1 MAIKKKRLAGFA
13 RFKQNDKSGSAQN
26 MASGASGTGQNE
38 SEPTKNEVAAGKK
51 KKLTGSVPKTDPEA
65 SGSGTGQNESES
77 TQNEAAA
84 GKKKKLAGS
93 VQTTAS
99 EASGPDQNELSTQNE
114 EAAGKKKKLAGST
127 QNTDP
132 EASGSGQN
140 ESEPTQISVGAR
152 KASKFS
158 MKKPF
163 TVAEPLSFNLRGEKK
178 KVEKVKK
185 ETKKKGKEESK

>member
-1 MAIKKKRLAGFA
+1 VVIKKKRMTGFA
-13 RFKQNDKSGSAQN
+13 RFKQNDKTASGSAQN
-26 MASGASGTGQNE
+26 MAPEASELSESTQNE
-38 SEPTKNEVAAGKK
+38 AAAGKK
-51 KKLTGSVPKTDPEA
+51 KKLTGSVQNTDPEA
-65 SGSGTGQNESES
+65 SGSGQNESES

-84 GKKKKLAGS
+84 GKKKKLTGS
-93 VQTTAS
+93 VQ
-99 EASGPDQNELSTQNE
+99 
-114 EAAGKKKKLAGST
+114 
-127 QNTDP
+127 NTYP

-163 TVAEPLSFNLRGEKK
+163 TVAEPFSFTLREEKK